1 MCYAHDMVDNGA
13 PGRRLYRNIVIFY
26 QYFMGCLFE
35 GSGPENGPASN
46 NRNHHSQV
54 QFFQITVTLS
64 KLTLVAGSERSASTR
79 WPVPASQLTLAVRF
93 GFSLNLSFPEQS
105 QHLQCRLSQQI
116 DLLKC

>member
-35 GSGPENGPASN
+35 GSGPKNGPASN

-64 KLTLVAGSERSASTR
+64 KLTLVAGSAHSAWMR
-79 WPVPASQLTLAVRF
+79 WSVPTSQLRLAAGS
-93 GFSLNLSFPEQS
+93 GFWPAWWFPVLVL
-105 QHLQCRLSQQI
+105 LQLYN
-116 DLLKC
+116 